1 MTATITPATETISE
15 IARTSAQLTGKR
27 VAMVMYSSYP
37 EDERPRRV
45 IDAFRKEGMTIELI
59 CLGEGN
65 AKSQENTE
73 GLEILHVPLRHRRG
87 GKLAYAFQ
95 YGSFLLI
102 STLVLAWRSLLR
114 RYDLV
119 YVHNMPDVL
128 VISALVPKALGAKVI
143 LDLHDPMPEL
153 MTTIFGLNKESRT
166 VRFIRWMEKWSIARV
181 DLAIT
186 VNQACKHLF
195 TSRSCATDKMIVV
208 MNTPDSVIFPFHDV
222 TEQPSPDPF
231 SNKRFVM
238 MYHGTAVERNGLD
251 IAVEALALA
260 KDKMPDA
267 ELRVYGPSTPFLESV
282 MCTVREKHLEGLVHY
297 LGPKTLEELVNEIEQ
312 CDLGL
317 VPNRR
322 SSFTEINTPV
332 RIFDFMALGKP
343 VIVPLTPGIRDYFA
357 EDSLLFF
364 EAGNA
369 ADLARQMEHTFSNRQ
384 KLNEIVRKGQQVYL
398 AHTWA
403 QEKQTLLEGVSSLLR

>member
-1 MTATITPATETISE
+1 MTATITPANETIAV
-15 IARTSAQLTGKR
+15 IARSSAQLARKR

-37 EDERPRRV
+37 QDERPRRV
-45 IDAFRKEGMTIELI
+45 IDAFRKEGMTIDLV
-59 CLGEGN
+59 CLGERDAN
-65 AKSQENTE
+65 SQENDE
-73 GLEILHVPLRHRRG
+73 GLEILRVPLRHRRS
-87 GKLAYAFQ
+87 GKLTYAFQ

-102 STLVLAWRSLLR
+102 ATLVLAWRSLLR

-128 VISALVPKALGAKVI
+128 VSSALIPKAFGAKVI

-153 MTTIFGLNKESRT
+153 MTTIFGLEEGSRA
-166 VRFIRWMEKWSIARV
+166 VRFIRWMEKWSITRA

-186 VNQACKHLF
+186 VNRACKQLF
-195 TSRSCATDKMIVV
+195 TSRSCNADKMIVV
-208 MNTPDSVIFPFHDV
+208 MNTPDSTIFPIRLAPEQSSTD
-222 TEQPSPDPF
+222 QPS
-231 SNKRFVM
+231 SGMFVM

-260 KDKMPDA
+260 KDKMPGT

-282 MCTVREKHLEGLVHY
+282 MRSVRERGLQDIVHY

-317 VPNRR
+317 VPNKR

-364 EAGNA
+364 EPGSA
-369 ADLARQMEHTFSNRQ
+369 ADLARQMEYAFSNRQ
-384 KLNEIVRKGQQVYL
+384 TLNDIVRKGQQVFL
-398 AHTWA
+398 AHTWE
-403 QEKQTLLEGVSSLLR
+403 QEKQTLLEGVCSLLH